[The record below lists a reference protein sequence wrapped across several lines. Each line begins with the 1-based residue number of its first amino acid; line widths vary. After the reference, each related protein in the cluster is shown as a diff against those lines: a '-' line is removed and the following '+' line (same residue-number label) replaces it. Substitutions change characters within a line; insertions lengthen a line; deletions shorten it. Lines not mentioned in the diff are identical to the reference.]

1 MLDVSMEEQ
10 ILLNSEDDEDINIFA
25 TLAVM
30 MRRDLHRNE
39 GFCEITVPSY
49 SIDEF
54 QSHFRMTRSTMEALW
69 RDWLEEQEEF
79 QSVMHLEGNQFL
91 CRSRFWPLCGLSPTR
106 KQYGRCPTGSSDR
119 RAVLETRTSVN
130 GTAHFGPTV
139 RTGQCDPPQ
148 KVVLFSRK
156 FSTRTGPDRSI

>member
-1 MLDVSMEEQ
+1 MLNEMLDVSMEEQ

-69 RDWLEEQEEF
+69 REVGRTGRVPERHAFGREPIPLQKQVLAFVWFISNKEAIR
-79 QSVMHLEGNQFL
+79 SV
-91 CRSRFWPLCGLSPTR
+91 
-106 KQYGRCPTGSSDR
+106 SDR
-119 RAVLETRTSVN
+119 FNVTLSSLDRILRRVICERIISS
-130 GTAHFGPTV
+130 GPTV
-139 RTGQCDPPQ
+139 RFIL
-148 KVVLFSRK
+148 V
-156 FSTRTGPDRSI
+156 I